1 MRSQSDI
8 KRVAVLAGDGIGP
21 EVMKEALAVLDLINH
36 RFSRKVEYSD
46 ALIGGAAF
54 LKYGTHFPQIT
65 RDLCADSDAILFGSV
80 GGPVSEA
87 HLPQWQG
94 CETNSILAVRKA
106 FGLAA
111 NMRPTRV
118 YPELA
123 AGSPLKREIIDRGI
137 DLLIIRELQGD
148 VYFGEHSFFINDGQR
163 SARDSGEYTEAQIS
177 FVARFAF
184 EAARNRRRIVHS
196 VDKANVLHTSK
207 LWREI
212 VHEVH
217 RDYSDV
223 LLEDILVDNCALQLV
238 KSPEQFDVI
247 VAPNL
252 FGDILSDLAAAL
264 PGSLGLSPSAS
275 FNTHGFGLYEPSGG
289 SAPDIAGKGIA
300 NPVAQILSAALMLRY
315 SFGWNAEAEAIELAV
330 ARAIADG
337 FRTRDIETPGS
348 LRCVSTSEIGQAI
361 RERIDPGLVTT
372 PLPQRT
378 LE

>member
-1 MRSQSDI
+1 VKSQSDV
-8 KRVAVLAGDGIGP
+8 KKVAVLAGDGIGP
-21 EVMKEALAVLDLINH
+21 EVMQEALLVLDVISK
-36 RFSRKVEYSD
+36 RFERKLEYSH

-54 LKYGTHFPQIT
+54 LKCGKHFPEAT
-65 RDLCADSDAILFGSV
+65 KDACADSDAILFGSV

-87 HLPQWQG
+87 HLPQWKG

-111 NMRPTRV
+111 NMRPTRI
-118 YPELA
+118 YPDLA
-123 AGSPLKREIIDRGI
+123 AGSPLKREIIDRGV

-148 VYFGEHSFFINDGQR
+148 VYFGEHSFFTSEGQR
-163 SARDSGEYTEAQIS
+163 CARDSGEYTETQIA

-217 RDYSDV
+217 RDYTDV

-264 PGSLGLSPSAS
+264 PGSLGMSPSAS

-315 SFGWNAEAEAIELAV
+315 SFGWNREAEAIESAV
-330 ARAIADG
+330 ARAVADG
-337 FRTRDIETPGS
+337 FRTRDIETPGFS
-348 LRCVSTSEIGQAI
+348 RSVTTSELGQAI
-361 RERIDPGLVTT
+361 RERI
-372 PLPQRT
+372 
-378 LE
+378 